1 MPRASLSFPQS
12 RFGAMVHGA
21 PMRYA
26 FAWRKLSGTC
36 HSKYTRAV
44 SEPAAAPTWLPDNM
58 LPLIGAPLVHFGQVP
73 AGLLVV
79 WFANQTVWKLP
90 SNRVSTTSTP
100 GPQGTAPQRVCWKS
114 EIGRASCRERVYIS
128 VVAVSLKKKQTNT
141 PLSFPA
147 YSMVFFFGFCRTVR
161 TK

>member
-1 MPRASLSFPQS
+1 
-12 RFGAMVHGA
+12 MVHGV

-26 FAWRKLSGTC
+26 FDCRKLSGTC

-44 SEPAAAPTWLPDNM
+44 SEPAAAPTWLPGNM

-79 WFANQTVWKLP
+79 WFANHTVWKLP
-90 SNRVSTTSTP
+90 SNRLSTTSTP

-114 EIGRASCRERVYIS
+114 EIANGVGRTRRKGRPSSSTRVI
-128 VVAVSLKKKQTNT
+128 
-141 PLSFPA
+141 PA
-147 YSMVFFFGFCRTVR
+147 AQPPAPPSYWLRKTTGL
-161 TK
+161 

>member
-1 MPRASLSFPQS
+1 MPNESLFLPQS
-12 RFGAMVHGA
+12 RFGAVVHGV

-26 FAWRKLSGTC
+26 FACRKLSGTC

-44 SEPAAAPTWLPDNM
+44 SEPAAAPTWLPGNM

-90 SNRVSTTSTP
+90 SNRVATTATP
-100 GPQGTAPQRVCWKS
+100 GPQGTAPQRVCWKGES
-114 EIGRASCRERVYIS
+114 ENGVGATRREGR
-128 VVAVSLKKKQTNT
+128 
-141 PLSFPA
+141 PA
-147 YSMVFFFGFCRTVR
+147 ACTGGIPAAP
-161 TK
+161 